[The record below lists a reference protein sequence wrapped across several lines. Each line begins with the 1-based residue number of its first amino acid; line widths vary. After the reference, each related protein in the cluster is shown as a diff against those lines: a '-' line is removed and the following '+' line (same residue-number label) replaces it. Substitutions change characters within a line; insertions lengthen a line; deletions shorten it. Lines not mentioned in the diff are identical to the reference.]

1 MEEFLDNIKVLVNVM
16 GYKVLEPLRH
26 DSSQQHDRNEN
37 LLYLK
42 TGTADA
48 VGEITSEG
56 FVVLKDR
63 ELTRRRLRNPC
74 QKA

>member
-1 MEEFLDNIKVLVNVM
+1 MLQWKSFLDNIKVLVNAM

-48 VGEITSEG
+48 VGDITSE
-56 FVVLKDR
+56 
-63 ELTRRRLRNPC
+63 
-74 QKA
+74 